1 MTGKD
6 KAAKKNPS
14 MFGKDGFCAFLIL
27 IAGGERRYDYDIVNI
42 G

>member
-6 KAAKKNPS
+6 KATKKNTS

-27 IAGGERRYDYDIVNI
+27 IAG
-42 G
+42 